1 MTEIKRTE
9 PFQKIEG
16 LNQLDLLFEIY
27 RLKKIRKKLSSKLI
41 SFEKLL
47 KSEDQTKIKHKFQ
60 ALKIVITENDAKY
73 RNVTSQVK
81 SWNNVFKLSKLL
93 EQNNRYIVNLNREK
107 KKGHIDSESYEL
119 TKGHYLQKIIDIKSN
134 FDDLK
139 TLARSYFQELKD
151 EVINFEDRRIQ
162 LITERAKKMITK
174 NDFKEKIA
182 ENDNSKHHL
191 EEKLAFL
198 KAKIIDF
205 QLE

>member
-1 MTEIKRTE
+1 MTEIKITE